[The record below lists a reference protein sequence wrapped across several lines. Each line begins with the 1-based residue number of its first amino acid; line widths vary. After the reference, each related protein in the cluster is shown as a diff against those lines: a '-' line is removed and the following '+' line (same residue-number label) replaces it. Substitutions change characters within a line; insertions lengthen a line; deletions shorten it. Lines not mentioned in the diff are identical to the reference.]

1 MTERKEMNDEQA
13 KRLIAA
19 ERMLDILCES
29 LHMAEAAGHTLPDC
43 IDEAWAVVTAM
54 QQALPTR

>member
-1 MTERKEMNDEQA
+1 MNDEQA